1 MKSASDVIE
10 KLEQTTSR
18 LEKESIIQSAWDN
31 KIDEFFDGAQL
42 AYNPLITF
50 GVKKVPLIDVSDT
63 SSLDELFQSS
73 LTWDKFKG
81 IALKLSQ
88 REITGNAARDILRTL
103 AEESSIKDWNTF
115 YRRVLLKDLKCGITE
130 TTINKIL
137 NKNGKSANKYL
148 IPLFSCQLAKSG
160 DDNKKKLTGPK
171 FLDVK
176 LDGVRILSILDKS
189 NNTVTQYSRE
199 GRINDNFPHIKQILE
214 KLIPHLTTSMVLD
227 GEMVSKT
234 FQDLMKQLN
243 RKDTVDTKDAKL
255 ALFDCLP
262 LDEFKNGE
270 YNVSQTKRHAAL
282 TQFQPI
288 FDNISNG
295 SIYVLPKLLVNL
307 DSEAG
312 NKTFVEFNA
321 EAIEMGY
328 EGIMIKD
335 PSAPYK
341 TKRTDAWLKIKPFIT
356 VDLEIVDVEPG
367 KPESRFSNTLGG
379 ILCRGVDGGKLIEVW
394 VGSGFS
400 EELRDE
406 LWSNRDKIIGRLV
419 EIKGDALTKNE
430 KSDNVWSLRFPT
442 FERFRGWSAGEKL

>member
-10 KLEQTTSR
+10 QLEQTTSR
-18 LEKESIIQSAWDN
+18 LEKESIIQTAWDN
-31 KIDEFFDGAQL
+31 HIYEFFDGAQL
-42 AYNPLITF
+42 AYDPLITF
-50 GVKKVPLIDVSDT
+50 GVKKVPLIESDL
-63 SSLDELFQSS
+63 SDELFQSS
-73 LTWDKFKG
+73 ITWDKFRD

-88 REITGNAARDILRTL
+88 REITGNAARDLLRNL
-103 AEESSIKDWNTF
+103 AETSSIKEWNTF

-137 NKNGKSANKYL
+137 NKNGKDAAKFI

-160 DDNKKKLTGPK
+160 DDNKKKLVGPK

-199 GRINDNFPHIKQILE
+199 GRINENFPHIRAILE
-214 KLIPHLTTSMVLD
+214 KLLPHIKTSMVLD

-262 LDEFKNGE
+262 LEDFKNGE
-270 YNVSQTKRHAAL
+270 YALSQTQRHAAL
-282 TQFQPI
+282 IQFQPI

-295 SIYVLPKLLVNL
+295 AIYILPKLLVNL
-307 DSEAG
+307 DTEAG
-312 NKTFVEFNA
+312 NKTFTEFNA

-328 EGIMIKD
+328 EGVMIKE
-335 PSAPYK
+335 PSASYK

-356 VDLEIVDVEPG
+356 VDLEIVDVEAG
-367 KPESRFSNTLGG
+367 KPESRFAHTLGG
-379 ILCRGVDGGKLIEVW
+379 ILCKGVDTGREIEVW
-394 VGSGFS
+394 VGSGFT

-406 LWSNRDKIIGRLV
+406 IWKNRDKVIGRLV

-442 FERFRGWSAGEKL
+442 FERFRGWTIGEKL